1 MRGHRCKGTALR
13 GGQRQGQHPTQ
24 CSGALGTGMGG
35 EENEVSMLGP
45 REQLTLEMDPTGGA
59 KSRATLGAQ
68 RAQSE
73 PGKQAVRL

>member
-1 MRGHRCKGTALR
+1 
-13 GGQRQGQHPTQ
+13 
-24 CSGALGTGMGG
+24 MGG
-35 EENEVSMLGP
+35 EENEVSILGR